1 MSKQQTPIPL
11 IRPGACGGCCVGPQ
25 SPGTTAAFSRRGF
38 LQGLGA
44 TGVALSGLAMAGART
59 RAASAEPVPAAQ
71 PFPSGK
77 PLRVKPI
84 LVYDRPTR
92 GDRTSWR
99 NYGDIHTP
107 AAAQEEADRIVQE
120 LGQLVVQAEFPLE
133 VLPIDVFDSQARL
146 EQVAVADTD
155 LCLVYAAGYVSHWP
169 LPTPMLMFVRHRS
182 GPFYLGFEIA
192 HWRFLRGNGDTLA
205 RPDYDADDVVVD
217 SYEEML
223 WRLRS
228 WYGLK
233 NARGTRMLTIGG
245 LAAYSAPAQ
254 EHGPRVAR
262 ELWDYDFV
270 NVTDEQFTQK
280 LAAAR
285 SNQQILEG
293 IERQTLDLLA
303 LPNVT
308 LQTDR
313 KFVYNSFLALHAVR
327 ELLQET
333 GAGNFGFA
341 HCMGHGQITMLDTP
355 ACLVL
360 SLANDEGYTAFCHT
374 DLSHTLPGVLLRWIA
389 SRPAFVC
396 NTHVP
401 HQGLFFVAH
410 CQAPRRM
417 NGRDYEPATIMT
429 HYESDYGAA
438 CKTHYQIGQVVSVVV
453 PNLACTHWQ
462 GFRGQIVGAPS
473 YPACRS
479 QMEIQIDGDW
489 HRLLHEMQGFHAQ
502 IVYGDYTR
510 EIGYALKK
518 LGGRITWDCFSPVV
532 LGSLPATGAARP
544 ARWLDHWVPGP
555 GFGPPRPSWPPHS
568 SQR

>member
-1 MSKQQTPIPL
+1 MSKQQTSIRPIHP
-11 IRPGACGGCCVGPQ
+11 IRPGACGGCCGGPE
-25 SPGTTAAFSRRGF
+25 PAGTTGAVSRRGF

-44 TGVALSGLAMAGART
+44 TGMALSGLAMAEART
-59 RAASAEPVPAAQ
+59 RAASAGPVPAAQ

-84 LVYDRPTR
+84 LVHDMPTR

-99 NYGDIHTP
+99 SYGGIHTAS
-107 AAAQEEADRIVQE
+107 AAREEADRIERE
-120 LGQLVVQAEFPLE
+120 LGQLAARAGFPLR
-133 VLPIDVFDSQARL
+133 VLPIEVFDSQAGL
-146 EQVAVADTD
+146 EQLDVANTD
-155 LCLVYAAGYVSHWP
+155 LCLLYAAGYVGHWP
-169 LPTPMLMFVRHRS
+169 LQTPMLMFVRHRS

-270 NVTDEQFTQK
+270 NVTDEQFTEK

-285 SNQQILEG
+285 ANRQTLEE
-293 IERQTLDLLA
+293 IERQTADLLA

-313 KFVYNSFLALHAVR
+313 RFVFNSYLALHAVR

-333 GAGNFGFA
+333 GAANFGFA
-341 HCMGHGQITMLDTP
+341 HCMGHGQIAMLDTP

-360 SLANDEGYTAFCHT
+360 SLANDEGWTAFCHT

-389 SRPAFVC
+389 GRPAFVC

-401 HQGLFFVAH
+401 HQGLLFVAH

-417 NGRDYEPATIMT
+417 NGCDYEPATLMT

-438 CKTHYQIGQVVSVVV
+438 CKTHYTIGQVVTVVV
-453 PNLACTHWQ
+453 PNLACTQWQ
-462 GFRGQIVGAPS
+462 GFRGRIVGAPS

-518 LGGRITWDCFSPVV
+518 LGGRIAWDCFSPVV
-532 LGSLPATGAARP
+532 DGSPPATGRA
-544 ARWLDHWVPGP
+544 
-555 GFGPPRPSWPPHS
+555 
-568 SQR
+568 